1 MQYQIVIRLIGV
13 KPGKNKYWL
22 TFETYAGALDRN
34 QKYTFDFCGTE
45 MEHSLSLTDSELGE
59 LKRMIC
65 DDFGYPPFDIEKA
78 KSILGSGKDY
88 IIDRGKADD

>member
-1 MQYQIVIRLIGV
+1 MKNQIVIRLISV

-22 TFETYAGALDRN
+22 TFESYAGALDRN
-34 QKYTFDFCGTE
+34 KKYTFDFCGTE
-45 MEHSLSLTDSELGE
+45 MEHSLSLTDSELCE
-59 LKRMIC
+59 LRRMIC

-88 IIDRGKADD
+88 ILVRGKVDD